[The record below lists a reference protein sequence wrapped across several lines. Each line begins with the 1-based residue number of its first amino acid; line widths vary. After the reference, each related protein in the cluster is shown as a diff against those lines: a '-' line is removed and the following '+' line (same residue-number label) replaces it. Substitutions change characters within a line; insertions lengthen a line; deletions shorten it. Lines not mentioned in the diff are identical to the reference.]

1 MTPFPVGA
9 GQEVYMCQTFA
20 NPFGGGDVEITKF
33 HSSMTT
39 GSHHMLLLFQD
50 NATNGTLTPCSGLT
64 FGPMPFGAQQPEA
77 EVAYPAGIASLVKS
91 TQGFNV
97 VAHYLNATT
106 SAIMAHVTITMTK
119 AAPGTVQ
126 QHAGVF
132 FFNNISAL
140 SGMGIPPY
148 TEKTITASYTTT
160 TPINLIYA
168 VAHMH
173 QRSLS
178 LTATY
183 GTTTLYQTNSWDNA
197 PFQQYAPAIALPAGT
212 TITWSCDINN
222 DTAQPMVFGESA
234 QTNQMCIFDGQYY
247 PADDASPS
255 LIVDR

>member
-1 MTPFPVGA
+1 
-9 GQEVYMCQTFA
+9 MCQTFA
-20 NPFGGGDVEITKF
+20 NPFAGSDVEIAKF
-33 HSSMTT
+33 HSSMTA

-50 NATNGTLTPCSGLT
+50 NATDGTTTPCSGLT

-77 EVAYPAGIASLVKS
+77 EVAYPTGIAALIKS

-97 VAHYLNATT
+97 VAHYLNATQT
-106 SAIMAHVTITMTK
+106 AIMAHVTITMTK
-119 AAPGTVQ
+119 APTGSVQ

-132 FFNNISAL
+132 FFNNITPLNPAT
-140 SGMGIPPY
+140 GGIPAH

-160 TPINLIYA
+160 KPINLIYA

-183 GTTTLYQTNSWDNA
+183 GSTMLYQTSSWDNP
-197 PFQQYAPAIALPAGT
+197 PFAAYTPPIALPTGT
-212 TITWSCDINN
+212 TITWACDINN
-222 DTAQPMVFGESA
+222 DTDQPLVFGESA
-234 QTNQMCIFDGQYY
+234 MTNQMCIFDGQYF